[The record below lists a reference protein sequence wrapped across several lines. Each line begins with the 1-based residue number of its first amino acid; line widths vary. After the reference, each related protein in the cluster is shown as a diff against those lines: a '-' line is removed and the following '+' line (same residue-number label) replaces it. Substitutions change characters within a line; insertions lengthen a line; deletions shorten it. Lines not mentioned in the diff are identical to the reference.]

1 MQHWTSLLLG
11 LLLGAG
17 IAVLVTSVRSP
28 SAPVHPTPRPAK
40 ASIAAP
46 VGATAD
52 APPKASPDA
61 GPAAHDAGTG
71 PEFSTL
77 PDGSPVPK
85 LPDSAPKRVSFGVVL
100 FQYRGAQYARSDA
113 RSKPEALKLA
123 RETVPLAQRDFAEAV
138 KSGDPGSTADA
149 GSLPRGIL
157 EPALEYLLFTLASGA
172 VYPEPVDTPRGYW
185 LMRRK

>member
-1 MQHWTSLLLG
+1 MSRLLSVRPAPEHAHEVQAAHRVRECLSGRHTDVLRGQAMQHWTSLLLG

-123 RETVPLAQRDFAEAV
+123 RETVPLALREKFA
-138 KSGDPGSTADA
+138 
-149 GSLPRGIL
+149 
-157 EPALEYLLFTLASGA
+157 
-172 VYPEPVDTPRGYW
+172 
-185 LMRRK
+185 